1 MSSLVM
7 CDLASHDRPG
17 HLQPRPDDRDRPQR
31 QHRGSHPRLLLHHLL
46 LLRPLGDR
54 RSQPRRLNPDGR
66 EWCDVVGRQ
75 RCPNDLLRD
84 AVTVGTAEPAV
95 TAAID
100 EIAAEYAGTP
110 VTRGRQ
116 SRGEWVLSCDDTRPY
131 LGCGRGPLVVI
142 MTVLTPVV
150 IIGRE
155 PCPQLHPC
163 LSLVSPT
170 TWPGS
175 SYRSGRARSAVE
187 RRAAERGPVSNRG
200 ARMEPRWIGAPRRP
214 SPCMSGSRTSSMRCS
229 PRASTAV
236 SATTAAG
243 ADDPHTGRQ
252 ATSYGDR
259 HDHRPGSTGI
269 PEAGAGADLRGGF
282 ITRRRPVSL
291 PTDAECHRYLGRAW
305 CGGSTGSR
313 QHRRT
318 RTNRP
323 SPSGNA
329 RSALGGR
336 LLAGTTLRLGL
347 SLDNTLD
354 RGLGDGSGGR

>member
-1 MSSLVM
+1 
-7 CDLASHDRPG
+7 
-17 HLQPRPDDRDRPQR
+17 
-31 QHRGSHPRLLLHHLL
+31 
-46 LLRPLGDR
+46 
-54 RSQPRRLNPDGR
+54 
-66 EWCDVVGRQ
+66 
-75 RCPNDLLRD
+75 
-84 AVTVGTAEPAV
+84 
-95 TAAID
+95 
-100 EIAAEYAGTP
+100 
-110 VTRGRQ
+110 
-116 SRGEWVLSCDDTRPY
+116 
-131 LGCGRGPLVVI
+131 

-175 SYRSGRARSAVE
+175 SYRSGRARCAVE
-187 RRAAERGPVSNRG
+187 HRAAERGPVSNRG
-200 ARMEPRWIGAPRRP
+200 ARSAGVDRRTA
-214 SPCMSGSRTSSMRCS
+214 SSIALHVGTSSMRCS

-243 ADDPHTGRQ
+243 ADDPHTGRP
-252 ATSYGDR
+252 ATSHGDR

-291 PTDAECHRYLGRAW
+291 PTDAECHRYLGTAW